1 MPSNF
6 IKRLKLNLF
15 YFDNL
20 LTKEVFKC
28 DPELCKMERAHIL
41 AAAMHRN
48 GIRYIRKDPNNGRI
62 ILCTPEKIMVAT
74 DSYWVI
80 FHEIFCAKLYEM
92 EDKHTKEPF
101 ALFDLGMNRAYTSL
115 YFAQFDTCKVI
126 YGYEPHPDTYSFAK
140 YNIDLNKDYLESK
153 GIKINAYDYGLGEKD
168 ATLQLFSI
176 KGRDG
181 VSTVSGCENLAVSAK
196 ASKHTES
203 INVKILGVEKEFE
216 KRFAELE
223 GQGLRKI
230 LKIDVEGAEYGI
242 FDVLCKSGQI
252 KQFDLIVGESHNGI
266 EPIRTELEAN
276 GFVMQHIS
284 GSGKCRDF
292 LFVKA

>member
-6 IKRLKLNLF
+6 IKKLKLNLF

-74 DSYWVI
+74 DNYWII

-92 EDKHTKEPF
+92 EDKHLKEPF
-101 ALFDLGMNRAYTSL
+101 VLFDLGMNRAYTSL
-115 YFAQFDTCKVI
+115 YFTQFDSCKVI
-126 YGYEPHPDTYSFAK
+126 YGYEPHPETFAFAK
-140 YNIDLNKDYLESK
+140 YNIDLNKEYLIDK
-153 GIKINAYDYGLGEKD
+153 GIKVNIFEYGLGDKD
-168 ATLQLFSI
+168 ATLQLRSI
-176 KGRDG
+176 SGRDG
-181 VSTVSGCENLAVSAK
+181 VSTVEGCQNSAVSGK
-196 ASKHTES
+196 SNTQS
-203 INVKILGVEKEFE
+203 INVKICNVSTELE
-216 KRFAELE
+216 KRFAEIKDM
-223 GQGLRKI
+223 GLRKI

-242 FDVLCKSGQI
+242 FEELCKTGQI
-252 KQFDLIVGESHNGI
+252 KQFDLITGEAHNGI
-266 EPIRTELEAN
+266 EPIRMKLEAN
-276 GFVMQHIS
+276 GFTMEHIG
-284 GSGKCRDF
+284 GSGKCKDF